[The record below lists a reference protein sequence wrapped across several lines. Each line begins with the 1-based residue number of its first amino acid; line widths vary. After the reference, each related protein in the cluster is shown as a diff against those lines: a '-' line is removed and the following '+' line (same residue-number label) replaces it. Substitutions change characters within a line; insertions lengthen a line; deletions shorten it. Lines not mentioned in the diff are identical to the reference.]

1 MTKATYML
9 ELFTCNTPESQ
20 QDSILR
26 VIVKFKTLLIVDVG
40 EIKTLGQPILT
51 QAEPKTSAL
60 ITDYDVM

>member
-26 VIVKFKTLLIVDVG
+26 VIVKFKTLLTVDVG
-40 EIKTLGQPILT
+40 EIKTLVNQF
-51 QAEPKTSAL
+51 
-60 ITDYDVM
+60 